1 MKPMSVSRR
10 LAAALTLAAL
20 GLAPSSA
27 TFAGSD
33 AKTLASIKQ
42 TLETR
47 FPEHKFE
54 DIQPGP
60 IPGIYE
66 VFTGDGIAYTD
77 KTANYLF
84 AGPLIDTRTRNNLS
98 VQRMDEKRAI
108 DFSSLPLDRAIKI
121 VKGNGARKVA
131 MFSDPDC
138 PFCQQLEKELQS
150 VTDITAY
157 VFLYPLTNV
166 HPDSAAKAHAIWCSP
181 DRAAAW
187 TQWMLERKAP
197 PYTTCDGD
205 PVDELQTLG
214 TQLRVSSTPT
224 LFFEN
229 GRRISGAPGPG
240 QLAAALDKTRETV
253 SRN

>member
-1 MKPMSVSRR
+1 VKV
-10 LAAALTLAAL
+10 TLAVLAL
-20 GLAPSSA
+20 VLSSPAFAAPE
-27 TFAGSD
+27 

-42 TLETR
+42 TLEAR

-54 DIQPGP
+54 AVQPGP

-77 KTANYLF
+77 KTASYLF

-98 VQRMDEKRAI
+98 VQRMDERRAV
-108 DFSSLPLDRAIKI
+108 DFSTLPLDRAIKI
-121 VKGNGARKVA
+121 VKGDGSRKVA
-131 MFSDPDC
+131 VFSDPDC
-138 PFCQQLEKELQS
+138 PFCQQLEKDLQS

-157 VFLYPLTNV
+157 VFLYPIASL
-166 HPDSAAKAHAIWCSP
+166 HPDAPAKAHAIWCSP
-181 DRAAAW
+181 DRASAW
-187 TQWMLERKAP
+187 TQWMIERKAP
-197 PYTTCDGD
+197 AYTTCDGD

-214 TQLRVSSTPT
+214 NQLRVGSTPT
-224 LFFEN
+224 MFFEN